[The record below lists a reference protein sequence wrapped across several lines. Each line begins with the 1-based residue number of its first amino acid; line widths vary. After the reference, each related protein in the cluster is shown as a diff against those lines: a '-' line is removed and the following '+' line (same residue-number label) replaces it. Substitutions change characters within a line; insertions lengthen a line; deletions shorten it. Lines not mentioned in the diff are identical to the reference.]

1 MRAGIGLD
9 VNLAGQNCRNL
20 ISRSASLAEKVYHRL
35 DVTPRT
41 CVGAHCGGNLI
52 LERTL
57 NGRTRVTNKRRFNRG
72 RALPIGRKQRRQ
84 KLDSSEGTRRPTD
97 RSSEPLFNRRLNL
110 RLLTLTTN
118 LIEAIKRMP
127 PAQTMGEEAASA
139 TAAAAPPSRLYAAWM
154 LRPGQPGAPYFD
166 KVNVTDFLRQWN
178 AECDDC
184 GLDAKRKCERLWSY
198 CSEEV
203 KQTLEFF
210 EGYRQQDWTTLEQEL
225 KTFFYR
231 YDSSRSRHIHDL
243 TALNQIVLDARK
255 MDLSTYVLKFAAV
268 SATLAEGGSLSKVE
282 RVSRLLDGLEED
294 LRRRMIKNCAKKD
307 WKVST
312 RSRGTVEP
320 DFDELKKLILAEANA
335 EELTLA
341 YEEDSSSRKGV
352 TALSPISITTPTST
366 PSPISMPMPT
376 PLVPPPPAVPSAD
389 APKDPISELTAKF
402 EAMTLQTTRAIE
414 KMVATISAQQ
424 SPPGPESGGMRQ
436 YPRIALCYF
445 CDEEGHTR
453 RDCQHYRAA
462 EQQGLVRL
470 GADGKVL
477 DAISGQPIPLGIRRG
492 GMKAFLGRTTM
503 SPATGANAIPVAPR
517 PNVSAV
523 NTITLE
529 ETAQLGED
537 NTVCLAI
544 QGKDGN
550 WYQAYVDAAVEV
562 KRKANDGEDSYAKRP
577 RMQQPANRPTPMNVD
592 PPAQQPQS
600 HPLPRP
606 SAQPVEKFKLASDM
620 QKGFDPATLGNR
632 VLDLP
637 MTMTVRETLAASPA
651 VTEYIVDMSK
661 KKRQPIVGHVGVGA
675 EEHEEDA
682 TVASTSTVQVEDRS
696 LYSAP
701 SGRAKVL
708 LNGELDIRGT
718 LDHGSE
724 INLMSTE
731 TFEKLDVPI
740 DDNINWRLGTI
751 KQQVVHPVVGVC
763 HDVPV
768 TVGGVTTRNQIFVVD
783 DPTHDLLLGR
793 PWERVAR
800 ACIENRDDG
809 SCWVTI
815 KAPDGLREVTFKAA
829 EANSGRERAHV
840 RGPVKA

>member
-1 MRAGIGLD
+1 
-9 VNLAGQNCRNL
+9 
-20 ISRSASLAEKVYHRL
+20 
-35 DVTPRT
+35 
-41 CVGAHCGGNLI
+41 
-52 LERTL
+52 
-57 NGRTRVTNKRRFNRG
+57 
-72 RALPIGRKQRRQ
+72 
-84 KLDSSEGTRRPTD
+84 
-97 RSSEPLFNRRLNL
+97 
-110 RLLTLTTN
+110 
-118 LIEAIKRMP
+118 MP
-127 PAQTMGEEAASA
+127 E
-139 TAAAAPPSRLYAAWM
+139 
-154 LRPGQPGAPYFD
+154 
-166 KVNVTDFLRQWN
+166 
-178 AECDDC
+178 
-184 GLDAKRKCERLWSY
+184 
-198 CSEEV
+198 
-203 KQTLEFF
+203 
-210 EGYRQQDWTTLEQEL
+210 
-225 KTFFYR
+225 
-231 YDSSRSRHIHDL
+231 H
-243 TALNQIVLDARK
+243 
-255 MDLSTYVLKFAAV
+255 
-268 SATLAEGGSLSKVE
+268 
-282 RVSRLLDGLEED
+282 
-294 LRRRMIKNCAKKD
+294 
-307 WKVST
+307 ST
-312 RSRGTVEP
+312 RS
-320 DFDELKKLILAEANA
+320 
-335 EELTLA
+335 
-341 YEEDSSSRKGV
+341 
-352 TALSPISITTPTST
+352 
-366 PSPISMPMPT
+366 
-376 PLVPPPPAVPSAD
+376 
-389 APKDPISELTAKF
+389 
-402 EAMTLQTTRAIE
+402 LQKR
-414 KMVATISAQQ
+414 VATIAAHHSTPAA
-424 SPPGPESGGMRQ
+424 EFGGMRQ
-436 YPRIALCYF
+436 YPPIVFFYF

-529 ETAQLGED
+529 ETAQLRED

-592 PPAQQPQS
+592 PLAQQPQS

-606 SAQPVEKFKLASDM
+606 SAQPVEKFKLTSDM

-768 TVGGVTTRNQIFVVD
+768 TVWGVTTRNQIFVVD

-809 SCWVTI
+809 S
-815 KAPDGLREVTFKAA
+815 
-829 EANSGRERAHV
+829 
-840 RGPVKA
+840 